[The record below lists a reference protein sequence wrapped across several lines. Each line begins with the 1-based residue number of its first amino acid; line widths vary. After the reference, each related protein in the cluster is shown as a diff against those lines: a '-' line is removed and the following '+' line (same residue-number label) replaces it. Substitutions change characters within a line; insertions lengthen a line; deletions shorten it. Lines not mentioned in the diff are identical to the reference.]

1 MDYLKVGDVLPR
13 LRKNLQNGD
22 GTAVDLTGGTVT
34 LRMRAVRGGAVK
46 IAAGAVSIVDAPTA
60 LVEYAWQPGD
70 SDTAGQFDYEWVI
83 TYSGNTETV
92 PNNGYGELTISK
104 NLS

>member
-13 LRKNLQNGD
+13 LRKNLLNGD
-22 GTAVDLTGGTVT
+22 GTPVDLTGGTVT
-34 LRMRAVRGGAVK
+34 LRMRALHGAVK
-46 IAAGAVSIVDAPTA
+46 IAAGAVSIVDAPAA
-60 LVEYAWQPGD
+60 LVEYAWQAAD
-70 SDTAGQFDYEWVI
+70 SDTPGIFDYEWVI

-92 PNNGYGELTISK
+92 PNNGFGQLTIGK